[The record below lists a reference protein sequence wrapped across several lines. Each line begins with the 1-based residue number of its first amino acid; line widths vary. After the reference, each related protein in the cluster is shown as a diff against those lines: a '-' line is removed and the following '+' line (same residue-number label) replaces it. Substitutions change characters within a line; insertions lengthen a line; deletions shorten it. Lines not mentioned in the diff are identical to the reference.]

1 MMYVEVHE
9 SSSIFLISANSSTYL
24 SCYKFRSWISYS
36 PSKGYTTTSSGFFK
50 LWIEAG
56 LGFGTY
62 FANSKAF
69 SLEVFSFTTV
79 GCGFE

>member
-9 SSSIFLISANSSTYL
+9 SSNIFLISANSSTYF
-24 SCYKFRSWISYS
+24 SCFKFSSWMSYS
-36 PSKGYTTTSSGFFK
+36 PSKGYTTSSGFFT

-69 SLEVFSFTTV
+69 SLDVFSFTS
-79 GCGFE
+79 GAYGFT